1 MKKLSKKNCYRG
13 VKLVKKVIFGKAV
26 LFAATA
32 ATAMTIVTT
41 NVSADTAS
49 DLADV
54 NAKITETTK
63 KVTEGQKKLAE
74 LQTQQYEKGK
84 EIEALQKNIASRNK
98 QLKNQAR
105 SAQLNNA
112 SSMLEFITNS
122 KSITDAIDR
131 TIAVA
136 TVVKANNQTL
146 ADQKADKQKVAADK
160 KALDQAAQQ
169 QEETVKQLQQD
180 VAQLA
185 VHRAELEVKKATED
199 QAKQAAQEAQ
209 RQAQEAAQQA
219 ANAKTAQEA
228 EQAANAATDA
238 VNKVSG
244 STQQA
249 PSASNYAN
257 VIDYAKSFIGVP
269 YVWGGTT
276 PAGFDCSGFVQY
288 VYAAFG
294 KSLPRVTTSQEN
306 AGTVIPVSQAQP
318 GDLLFWGPKGATYH
332 VAISLGGSSYI
343 HAPQPGESVK
353 IGSTAYYT
361 PSFAVRLN

>member
-1 MKKLSKKNCYRG
+1 MKKI
-13 VKLVKKVIFGKAV
+13 IFGKAV

-63 KVTEGQKKLAE
+63 KVNECQKKLAE

-136 TVVKANNQTL
+136 TVVRANNQTL
-146 ADQKADKQKVAADK
+146 ADQKADKEKVAADK
-160 KALDQAAQQ
+160 KALDQAADQ
-169 QEETVKQLQQD
+169 QEQTVKQLQQD

-185 VHRAELEVKKATED
+185 VHRAELEVQKATED
-199 QAKQAAQEAQ
+199 EAKKAAQEAQ

-228 EQAANAATDA
+228 EQAATAANDA

-244 STQQA
+244 TQQA

-269 YVWGGTT
+269 YVWGGST

-306 AGTVIPVSQAQP
+306 CGTVIPVSQAQP
-318 GDLLFWGPKGATYH
+318 GDLLFWGSKGSTYH

-353 IGSTAYYT
+353 IGSTAYFT

>member
-1 MKKLSKKNCYRG
+1 MKKK
-13 VKLVKKVIFGKAV
+13 FGKAV

-32 ATAMTIVTT
+32 FTAMGIVTT

-54 NAKITETTK
+54 NAKIEETTK
-63 KVTEGQKKLAE
+63 KVNEGQKQLAE
-74 LQTQQYEKGK
+74 LQTKQYQKAK
-84 EIEALQKNIASRNK
+84 EIEALQKNITIRNK

-112 SSMLEFITNS
+112 GSMLEFITNS

-136 TVVKANNQTL
+136 TVVRANNQTL
-146 ADQKADKQKVAADK
+146 ADQKADKEKVAADK
-160 KALDQAAQQ
+160 KILDQAADK
-169 QEETVKQLQQD
+169 QEETIKQLQQD

-199 QAKQAAQEAQ
+199 EAKKAAEEAQ
-209 RQAQEAAQQA
+209 RQAQEAAQIAAQATTASQA
-219 ANAKTAQEA
+219 A
-228 EQAANAATDA
+228 QAASDATKA
-238 VNKVSG
+238 VEQVSG
-244 STQQA
+244 SQTSA
-249 PSASNYAN
+249 PSSSNYSN

-269 YVWGGTT
+269 YVWGGST

-294 KSLPRVTTSQEN
+294 KSLPRVTTAQEN
-306 AGTVIPVSQAQP
+306 CGTVIPVGSAQP
-318 GDLLFWGPKGATYH
+318 GDLLFWGSKGSTYH
-332 VAISLGGSSYI
+332 VAISLGGGSYI
-343 HAPQPGESVK
+343 HAPAPGQTVT
-353 IGSTAYYT
+353 IGSTAYFT